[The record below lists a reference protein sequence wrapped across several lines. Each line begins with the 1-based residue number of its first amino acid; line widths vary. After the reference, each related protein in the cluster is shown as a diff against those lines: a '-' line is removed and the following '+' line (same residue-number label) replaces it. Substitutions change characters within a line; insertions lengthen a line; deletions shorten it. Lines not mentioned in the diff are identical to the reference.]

1 MSEFYIIAAGG
12 TGAMCVQSFLYMAAA
27 GCAQRNATYHIL
39 LVDKDRESDAVTA
52 CENQL
57 ADYKDMR
64 SQLGTG
70 ANSFTLPEI
79 RLHKWNFTDEI
90 VDEYH
95 KRTGDLADG
104 LSNLTLNKLLN
115 PNHDPQT
122 ALLLETMYT
131 LEELDTDLGKGFYGH
146 PNIGAPVFDYV
157 RERFLEAVVVCADGS
172 SRRNTFMSSLTA
184 SLVAGKTHV
193 YLFGSLFGGTGATVL
208 PNVVLALRSL
218 RDPSAPANQIGQTN
232 LILGGSVMMP
242 YFRLPACQNDSVEA
256 LEKVVPVDTKFAE
269 QTREA
274 LSYYYESKLLSNMM
288 NLMLVGSSDLA
299 VTSENFAR
307 GGTQKQHFHV
317 VLMIAAVA
325 ANRFFAN
332 QLGNMSTEIEKD
344 TVTPLGELLL
354 WKANPEVKGTYQ
366 TLTPTELGLQAEYNK
381 MVSFLRFS
389 VVVGYYMQ
397 LKFDKD
403 PESLKN
409 EVEILGTVKQ
419 MEHNGRPID
428 PKKVSNNDIIDCYKV
443 PVSKAASICKGFI
456 QFFYDVGLSGYDW
469 SKYYNYVRD
478 EKTQRMVDNKPY
490 YTYKRG
496 SISPNATNAFN
507 ERWVDFADL
516 NSLMQ
521 LIGNT
526 NPNYIMQT
534 MTLNSITSYE
544 MLDDGRPGYA
554 EQGFPNSIATVYERD
569 MLGQLGLKKGWL
581 GKLAN
586 ERVSFSEIYDKLYEL
601 CQ

>member
-1 MSEFYIIAAGG
+1 MSDYYIIAAGG

-27 GCAQRNATYHIL
+27 GCAKQDGTYHIL
-39 LVDKDRESDAVTA
+39 LVDKDRKSDAVTA

-57 ADYKDMR
+57 ANYEDMR
-64 SQLGTG
+64 TQLGTG
-70 ANSFTLPEI
+70 ASRYTLPEI

-90 VDEYH
+90 IDEYYKKNNH
-95 KRTGDLADG
+95 LADKTDD

-122 ALLLETMYT
+122 AMLLETMYT
-131 LEELDTDLGKGFYGH
+131 PEELDTDLGKGFYGH

-157 RERFLEAVVVCADGS
+157 RERFADGTVQE
-172 SRRNTFMSSLTA
+172 NTFMSSLTA

-218 RDPSAPANQIGQTN
+218 RDPAAPAHEIGKTN

-242 YFRLPACQNDSVEA
+242 YFRLPACQNDSLEA

-274 LSYYYESKLLSNMM
+274 LSYYHQSNLLSNMM

-307 GGTQKQHFHV
+307 GGEQKQHFHV
-317 VLMIAAVA
+317 VLLIAAVA

-332 QLGNMSTEIEKD
+332 QLGKMGVEIPKP
-344 TVTPLGELLL
+344 TITPLGELLL
-354 WKANPEVKGTYQ
+354 WKAFPDNGGTYQ
-366 TLTPTELGLQAEYNK
+366 TLSPTELGLQAEYAK

-403 PESLKN
+403 EVMLKK
-409 EVEILGTVKQ
+409 EVEILGTVRQ
-419 MEHNGRPID
+419 MKHNDAPID
-428 PKKVSNNDIIDCYKV
+428 PHNISNNAVIDCYKV
-443 PVSKAASICKGFI
+443 PVKKSASICRGFI
-456 QFFYDVGLSGYDW
+456 QYFFDVSLSGYDW
-469 SKYYNYVRD
+469 SKFYDYVRD
-478 EKTQRMVDNKPY
+478 ERTMKAVNGRPY
-490 YTYKRG
+490 YAYKRG
-496 SISPNATNAFN
+496 PVSENAANSFGS
-507 ERWVDFADL
+507 RWVDLADL
-516 NSLMQ
+516 FSLMT
-521 LIGNT
+521 LILNA
-526 NPNYIMQT
+526 NPQIIMQT
-534 MTLNSITSYE
+534 MTLNSITSYQ
-544 MLDDGRPGYA
+544 MLDAAMGRPGYA
-554 EQGFPNSIATVYERD
+554 ETRFPNSIATVYVKD
-569 MLGQLGLKKGWL
+569 TLGKLGLKKDIFGNIVN
-581 GKLAN
+581 KN
-586 ERVSFSEIYDKLYEL
+586 VFFSEIYDKLYEL